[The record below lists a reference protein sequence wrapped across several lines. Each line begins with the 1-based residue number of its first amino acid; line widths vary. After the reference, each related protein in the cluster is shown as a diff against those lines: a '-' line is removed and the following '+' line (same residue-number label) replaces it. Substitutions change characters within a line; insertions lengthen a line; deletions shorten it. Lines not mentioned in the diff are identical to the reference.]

1 MKARNSAETTAAK
14 QRGKPFKRGET
25 GNPNGRPIGARNK
38 ATLAAE
44 ALLDGESEALTRKAI
59 DMAMSGDGSALRLCM
74 DRLVAPRK
82 DRPISFAL
90 PPLETTGDIV
100 KAASAVVAGVAA
112 GDLTPSEAMDLGK
125 LIDSFANAMKAD
137 DLHKRMEA
145 IEAALGVARA

>member
-1 MKARNSAETTAAK
+1 MARNNGPRTGAVPPEHTRF
-14 QRGKPFKRGET
+14 QP
-25 GNPNGRPIGARNK
+25 GNPGRPKGARNK

-44 ALLDGESEALTRKAI
+44 ALLDGESEALTRKAV

-74 DRLVAPRK
+74 DRLVPPRK
-82 DRPISFAL
+82 DRPVSFAL

-112 GDLTPSEAMDLGK
+112 GDLTPSEAIDLGK

-137 DLHKRMEA
+137 DLNRRMEA
-145 IEAALGVARA
+145 IEAALGVVRA